1 MEYNSPINRRA
12 QHGIYRVLWLTTPK
26 KMNLTGTAQEQF
38 EEWYVDN
45 NYHSDFVD
53 YFEDLHEACKWG
65 VYQDWAD
72 SLGEELYLSK
82 EADGRWFWA
91 LYDPKSEG
99 YAKSLQD
106 ARNAAIE
113 SLNGLINQN
122 K

>member
-1 MEYNSPINRRA
+1 M
-12 QHGIYRVLWLTTPK
+12 K
-26 KMNLTGTAQEQF
+26 LTGKAKEQF

-53 YFEDLHEACKWG
+53 YFEGIHEAMKWG

-72 SLGEELYLSK
+72 SLGYDLYASK
-82 EADGRWFWA
+82 ESPLEYFWSCDD
-91 LYDPKSEG
+91 LLRSFGEG
-99 YAKSLQD
+99 TVRTRQE
-106 ARNAAIE
+106 ARTSAIE